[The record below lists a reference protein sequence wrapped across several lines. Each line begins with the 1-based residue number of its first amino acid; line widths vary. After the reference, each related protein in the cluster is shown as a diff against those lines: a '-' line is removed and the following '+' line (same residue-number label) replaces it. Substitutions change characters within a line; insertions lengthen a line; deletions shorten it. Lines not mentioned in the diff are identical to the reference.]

1 MLESLAQLY
10 SDDYKNN
17 PWHLPQI
24 KKPCMYIPVDSAAV
38 VAAGIVSPE
47 RANLIEPTID
57 CNMLADKYT
66 AEDAHKFEEYFN
78 KQLNLVRLPDVTAEE
93 REFMLHEMLMMYAN
107 PLRNRLVDEEA
118 K

>member
-1 MLESLAQLY
+1 MLFRSYPINYYAYDRVEDNS
-10 SDDYKNN
+10 
-17 PWHLPQI
+17 
-24 KKPCMYIPVDSAAV
+24 
-38 VAAGIVSPE
+38 
-47 RANLIEPTID
+47 RF
-57 CNMLADKYT
+57 ADKYT

-107 PLRNRLVDEEA
+107 PLRNRLVAEEA